1 MFLTL
6 IRRELLDNLMTFR
19 FAAAVVIML
28 LLVVANTVVLIKDY
42 EGRLADYNSAVETHR
57 QELRLENKTY
67 SDGMLS
73 FWGTIIV
80 DRPPNPL
87 SIFNTGL
94 DKRLGNEIRV
104 SHIFTPTIWDA
115 NKHEANNPYFNILTS
130 IDIILI
136 FQGIL
141 SLLALTFAYDA
152 IAGEYEHGTL
162 RLVLSH
168 PLRRGYILI
177 AKYIGALVCLF
188 VPLLMSL
195 LLMLILLTTSAT
207 VSLSTDDFL
216 RIGGIVITSLVY
228 LSLFYLIGM
237 LISAITRRTSTAL
250 ILSMF
255 VWGFLVL
262 VYPNLIL
269 TAVDTAPQADPE
281 PAAYQQIKRV
291 WEELERKR
299 DQFLRNDA
307 VPGEGW
313 GFGVV
318 NSEGHDFIFSGS
330 EDKPSR
336 LLYYT
341 YLGSEFETIHEKSE
355 SQVPHAQNFYG
366 FIGPLTVN
374 TVERTWLIRKP
385 ALETIYVEPAN
396 RGRMLLKFS
405 PAGLYDAATEAWA
418 GTDFNGIQDFFTA
431 AQRHRQAVVNHFY
444 DEKIFASRQW
454 FSSDQGAVDW
464 DTLPQFSFQRSD
476 IAINAKR
483 ALPDLFLLLM
493 MNVFLF
499 IAIFLVFIKSEV

>member
-42 EGRLADYNSAVETHR
+42 ELRLADYNTAVETHR
-57 QELRLENKTY
+57 QELLLENKTY

-73 FWGTIIV
+73 YWGTIIV

-115 NKHEANNPYFNILTS
+115 KKHEADNPYFNILTS
-130 IDIILI
+130 IDIVLI

-141 SLLALTFAYDA
+141 SLLALIFAYDA

-168 PLRRGYILI
+168 PVGRGYILVT
-177 AKYIGALVCLF
+177 KYIGAMVCLL

-207 VSLSTDDFL
+207 VSLGTDDFF
-216 RIGGIVITSLVY
+216 RIGGIILTSLVY

-237 LISAITRRTSTAL
+237 LISVVTRRTSTAL
-250 ILSMF
+250 ILSLF

-262 VYPNLIL
+262 VYPNMIL
-269 TAVDTAPQADPE
+269 TAVDTAPRANTE
-281 PAAYQQIKRV
+281 PAAYNRIKQM
-291 WEELERKR
+291 WDELERKR

-307 VPGEGW
+307 FPGEGW
-313 GFGVV
+313 GFDL
-318 NSEGHDFIFSGS
+318 EGKGSTFSMW

-341 YLGSEFETIHEKSE
+341 YVGSEFETIDEKSE
-355 SQVPHAQNFYG
+355 PYVLHAQNFYG
-366 FIGPLTVN
+366 FTGPLTVN

-385 ALETIYVEPAN
+385 ALEAIYVQPAN
-396 RGRMLLKFS
+396 KGRMLLKFS

-418 GTDFNGIQDFFTA
+418 GTDLNAIQDFFIA
-431 AQRHRQAVVNHFY
+431 AQRYRQAVVNHFY

-476 IAINAKR
+476 IGTNAKR
-483 ALPDLFLLLM
+483 ALPDLFLLLTI
-493 MNVFLF
+493 NILLF

>member
-28 LLVVANTVVLIKDY
+28 LLVVANSVVLIKDY
-42 EGRLADYNSAVETHR
+42 ELRLADYNTAVKTHR
-57 QELRLENKTY
+57 QELREINKTY

-94 DKRLGNEIRV
+94 DKRLGNEVRV

-115 NKHEANNPYFNILTS
+115 NKHAADNPYFNILTS
-130 IDIILI
+130 IDIVLI

-141 SLLALTFAYDA
+141 SLLALIFAYDA

-168 PLRRGYILI
+168 PVGRGYILF
-177 AKYIGALVCLF
+177 AKYIGAMVCLL

-207 VSLSTDDFL
+207 ISLNTDDFL
-216 RIGGIVITSLVY
+216 RIGGIVLMSLVY

-237 LISAITRRTSTAL
+237 LISVVTRRTSTAL
-250 ILSMF
+250 ILSLF
-255 VWGFLVL
+255 IWGFLVL
-262 VYPNLIL
+262 VYPNMIL
-269 TAVDTAPQADPE
+269 TAVDTAPRANTE
-281 PAAYQQIKRV
+281 PAAYNRIKQM
-291 WEELERKR
+291 WDELERKR

-307 VPGEGW
+307 FPGEDRA
-313 GFGVV
+313 FGL
-318 NSEGHDFIFSGS
+318 EGTGTTFSMW

-341 YLGSEFETIHEKSE
+341 YAGSEFETIDEKSE
-355 SQVPHAQNFYG
+355 PYVPHAQNFYG
-366 FIGPLTVN
+366 FTGPLTVN

-385 ALETIYVEPAN
+385 ALEAIYVQPAN

-418 GTDFNGIQDFFTA
+418 GTDFNGTRDFFIA
-431 AQRHRQAVVNHFY
+431 AQHYRQAIVNYFY
-444 DEKIFASRQW
+444 DQKIFASRQW

-476 IAINAKR
+476 IGINAKR
-483 ALPDLFLLLM
+483 ALPDMFLLLTI
-493 MNVFLF
+493 NILLF
-499 IAIFLVFIKSEV
+499 IAMFLVFIKSEV

>member
-42 EGRLADYNSAVETHR
+42 EQRLADYNTAVKTHR
-57 QELRLENKTY
+57 QELLRESKTY
-67 SDGMLS
+67 SYAMLGPWGMH
-73 FWGTIIV
+73 V

-94 DKRLGNEIRV
+94 DKRLGNKIAI

-115 NKHEANNPYFNILTS
+115 DKYAADNPLFNILTS
-130 IDIILI
+130 IDIVLI

-141 SLLALTFAYDA
+141 SLLALIFAYDA

-168 PLRRGYILI
+168 PVGRGYILF
-177 AKYIGALVCLF
+177 AKYIGAMVCLL

-195 LLMLILLTTSAT
+195 LLMLILLTTSAMI
-207 VSLSTDDFL
+207 SLNTDDFL
-216 RIGGIVITSLVY
+216 RIGGIVLTSLVY

-262 VYPNLIL
+262 VYPNIIL
-269 TAVDTAPQADPE
+269 TAVDTAPRTDTE
-281 PAAYQQIKRV
+281 SAAYHQVKRI
-291 WEELERKR
+291 WEELEREWK
-299 DQFLRNDA
+299 QFLRNDPVLSA
-307 VPGEGW
+307 DEWGSDIYGEKK
-313 GFGVV
+313 
-318 NSEGHDFIFSGS
+318 D
-330 EDKPSR
+330 DPSR
-336 LLYYT
+336 LVFYHLRHAS
-341 YLGSEFETIHEKSE
+341 GNFETIDAKFKPY
-355 SQVPHAQNFYG
+355 VPHVQNYFR
-366 FIGPLTVN
+366 FLGPLTVN
-374 TVERTWLIRKP
+374 TAERTWLIRKP
-385 ALETIYVEPAN
+385 AFETIYVQPAN

-418 GTDFNGIQDFFTA
+418 GTDLNGTRDFFRA
-431 AQRHRQAVVNHFY
+431 AQRYRQTIINYFH

-454 FSSDQGAVDW
+454 FSADQGAVDW
-464 DTLPQFSFQRSD
+464 NTFPQFSFQRSD
-476 IAINAKR
+476 IGINAKR
-483 ALPDLFLLLM
+483 ALQDLFLLFT

>member
-19 FAAAVVIML
+19 FAAAVLIML
-28 LLVVANTVVLIKDY
+28 LLVVANAVVLIKDY
-42 EGRLADYNSAVETHR
+42 ELRLADYNTAVKTHR

-115 NKHEANNPYFNILTS
+115 NKHAADNPYFNILTS

-141 SLLALTFAYDA
+141 SLLALTFAYDV
-152 IAGEYEHGTL
+152 ISGEYEHGTL

-168 PLRRGYILI
+168 PVGRGSILF
-177 AKYIGALVCLF
+177 AKYIGAMVCLL
-188 VPLLMSL
+188 VPLLMNIL
-195 LLMLILLTTSAT
+195 LVLILLTTSAAI
-207 VSLSTDDFL
+207 SLDTHDFL
-216 RIGGIVITSLVY
+216 RIGGIVLTSLVY

-237 LISAITRRTSTAL
+237 LISAITQRTSTAL

-255 VWGFLVL
+255 VWAFLVL
-262 VYPNLIL
+262 VYPNMIL
-269 TAVDTAPQADPE
+269 TAVDTAPQVDPE
-281 PAAYQQIKRV
+281 PAAYHQIKRM
-291 WEELERKR
+291 WDELERKR

-313 GFGVV
+313 GFNLV
-318 NSEGHDFIFSGS
+318 NLEEIGFNFSGR

-341 YLGSEFETIHEKSE
+341 YVGSELETIHEKSE
-355 SQVPHAQNFYG
+355 PYVPHAQNFYG

-385 ALETIYVEPAN
+385 ALKTIYVQPAN

-418 GTDFNGIQDFFTA
+418 GTDLNGTQDFFTA
-431 AQRHRQAVVNHFY
+431 AQRYRQAIVNYFY
-444 DEKIFASRQW
+444 DEKIFGSRQW

-476 IAINAKR
+476 IGIHAKR
-483 ALPDLFLLLM
+483 ALLDLCLLLM
-493 MNVFLF
+493 INIILFVITFLIF
-499 IAIFLVFIKSEV
+499 IRSEV

>member
-1 MFLTL
+1 MLLVL

-42 EGRLADYNSAVETHR
+42 ELRLADYNTAVKNHR
-57 QELRLENKTY
+57 QEFLLENKTY
-67 SDGMLS
+67 SDGMVGV
-73 FWGTIIV
+73 WGMRV

-94 DKRLGNEIRV
+94 DKRLGNEVGI
-104 SHIFTPTIWDA
+104 SYAFMPTIWNAD
-115 NKHEANNPYFNILTS
+115 KHEAENSYFNIFAA
-130 IDIILI
+130 IDIVLI

-162 RLVLSH
+162 RLMLSH
-168 PLRRGYILI
+168 SVRRGYILF
-177 AKYIGALVCLF
+177 AKYIGAMVCLL

-195 LLMLILLTTSAT
+195 LLMLILLTISTT
-207 VSLSTDDFL
+207 VSLNTDDFL
-216 RIGGIVITSLVY
+216 RVGGIVFTSLIY

-250 ILSMF
+250 ILSLF

-262 VYPNLIL
+262 VYPNMIL
-269 TAVDTAPQADPE
+269 TAVDTAPRTDTE
-281 PAAYQQIKRV
+281 FAAYHQVKRI

-299 DQFLRNDA
+299 KQFVRNAPVPIEDWEFSFNGAIIDDPSSLVSFYLRRAGGDL
-307 VPGEGW
+307 
-313 GFGVV
+313 
-318 NSEGHDFIFSGS
+318 
-330 EDKPSR
+330 K
-336 LLYYT
+336 
-341 YLGSEFETIHEKSE
+341 TIDEKSE
-355 SQVPHAQNFYG
+355 PYVPHAQNYFR
-366 FIGPLTVN
+366 FLGPLTVN
-374 TVERTWLIRKP
+374 TAERAWLIRKP
-385 ALETIYVEPAN
+385 ALEAIYVQPAN

-418 GTDFNGIQDFFTA
+418 GTDLNGTRDFFVA
-431 AQRHRQAVVNHFY
+431 AQRYRQAIINYFH

-464 DTLPQFSFQRSD
+464 DTFPQFSFQRSD
-476 IAINAKR
+476 IGINAKR
-483 ALPDLFLLLM
+483 ALPDLFLLLT
-493 MNVFLF
+493 MNIFLF
-499 IAIFLVFIKSEV
+499 ITIFLVFIKSEV

>member
-42 EGRLADYNSAVETHR
+42 EQRLADYNTAVKTHR
-57 QELRLENKTY
+57 QELLRESKTY
-67 SDGMLS
+67 SYAMLGPWGMH
-73 FWGTIIV
+73 V

-94 DKRLGNEIRV
+94 DKRLGNKIAI

-115 NKHEANNPYFNILTS
+115 DKYAADNPLFNILTS
-130 IDIILI
+130 IDIVLI

-141 SLLALTFAYDA
+141 SLLALIFAYDA

-168 PLRRGYILI
+168 PVRRGSILF
-177 AKYIGALVCLF
+177 AKYIGAMVCLL
-188 VPLLMSL
+188 VPLLVSL
-195 LLMLILLTTSAT
+195 LLMLILLTTSAMI
-207 VSLSTDDFL
+207 SLNTDDFL
-216 RIGGIVITSLVY
+216 RIGGIVLTSLVY

-262 VYPNLIL
+262 VYPNMIL
-269 TAVDTAPQADPE
+269 TAVDTVPQVDPE
-281 PAAYQQIKRV
+281 SAAYHQVKRI
-291 WEELERKR
+291 WEELEREWK
-299 DQFLRNDA
+299 QFLRNDPVLSA
-307 VPGEGW
+307 DEW
-313 GFGVV
+313 GSDIYGK
-318 NSEGHDFIFSGS
+318 EKD
-330 EDKPSR
+330 DPSR
-336 LLYYT
+336 LVFYHLRHAS
-341 YLGSEFETIHEKSE
+341 GNFETIDAKFERYM
-355 SQVPHAQNFYG
+355 PHVQNYFR
-366 FIGPLTVN
+366 FLGPLTVN
-374 TVERTWLIRKP
+374 TAERTWLIRKP
-385 ALETIYVEPAN
+385 AFETIYVQPAN

-418 GTDFNGIQDFFTA
+418 GTDLNGTRDFFRA
-431 AQRHRQAVVNHFY
+431 AQRYRQTIINYFH

-454 FSSDQGAVDW
+454 FSADQGAVDW
-464 DTLPQFSFQRSD
+464 NTFPQFSFQRSD
-476 IAINAKR
+476 IGINAKR
-483 ALPDLFLLLM
+483 ALQDLFLLFT

>member
-42 EGRLADYNSAVETHR
+42 EGRLADYNTAVKNHR

-115 NKHEANNPYFNILTS
+115 NKHAADNPYFNILTS
-130 IDIILI
+130 IDIVLI

-168 PLRRGYILI
+168 PVRRGYILI
-177 AKYIGALVCLF
+177 AKYIGAMVCLLM
-188 VPLLMSL
+188 PLLMSL
-195 LLMLILLTTSAT
+195 LLMLILLTTSAMI
-207 VSLSTDDFL
+207 SLDTNDFL
-216 RIGGIVITSLVY
+216 RIGGIVLTSLIY

-237 LISAITRRTSTAL
+237 FISAMTRRTNTAL

-281 PAAYQQIKRV
+281 PAAYHQIKRM
-291 WEELERKR
+291 WDELERKR
-299 DQFLRNDA
+299 DQFLHNDS
-307 VPGEGW
+307 VPGDW

-318 NSEGHDFIFSGS
+318 NSEGHDFIFSGG

-341 YLGSEFETIHEKSE
+341 YVGSEFETIDEKSE
-355 SQVPHAQNFYG
+355 PYVPHAQNFYG

-385 ALETIYVEPAN
+385 ALETIYVQPAN
-396 RGRMLLKFS
+396 RGRLLLKFS
-405 PAGLYDAATEAWA
+405 PAGLYDAVTEAWA

-431 AQRHRQAVVNHFY
+431 AQNYRQAIVNHFY

-476 IAINAKR
+476 ISINAKR
-483 ALPDLFLLLM
+483 AVLDMFLLLT

>member
-42 EGRLADYNSAVETHR
+42 EGRLADYNTAVKNHR
-57 QELRLENKTY
+57 QELLLENKTY

-73 FWGTIIV
+73 FWGTIIL

-104 SHIFTPTIWDA
+104 SHMFTPTIWDA
-115 NKHEANNPYFNILTS
+115 NKHAADNPYFNILTS
-130 IDIILI
+130 IDIVLI

-168 PLRRGYILI
+168 PVRRGYILF
-177 AKYIGALVCLF
+177 AKYIGAMVCLL
-188 VPLLMSL
+188 VPLVMSL
-195 LLMLILLTTSAT
+195 LLALILLTTSTMIALDT
-207 VSLSTDDFL
+207 ADFL
-216 RIGGIVITSLVY
+216 RIGGIVLTSLIY

-237 LISAITRRTSTAL
+237 FISAITRRTSTAL

-262 VYPNLIL
+262 VYPNMIL

-281 PAAYQQIKRV
+281 PAAYHQIKRM
-291 WEELERKR
+291 WDELERKR
-299 DQFLRNDA
+299 DQFFRNDPI
-307 VPGEGW
+307 PGEGW
-313 GFGVV
+313 GLGL
-318 NSEGHDFIFSGS
+318 EGKGTAFSQS
-330 EDKPSR
+330 QDKPSR

-341 YLGSEFETIHEKSE
+341 YVGSEFETIDEESE
-355 SQVPHAQNFYG
+355 PLVPHAQNFYG

-405 PAGLYDAATEAWA
+405 PAGLYDATTEAWA
-418 GTDFNGIQDFFTA
+418 GTDLNGIQDFFRA
-431 AQRHRQAVVNHFY
+431 AQRYRQAVVNHFY

-476 IAINAKR
+476 IGINAKR
-483 ALPDLFLLLM
+483 ALPDLFLLLT
-493 MNVFLF
+493 MNILLF

>member
-6 IRRELLDNLMTFR
+6 VRRELLDNLMTFR

-42 EGRLADYNSAVETHR
+42 ESRLADYNTAVETHR

-73 FWGTIIV
+73 HWGTIIV

-104 SHIFTPTIWDA
+104 SHIFTPTLWDA
-115 NKHEANNPYFNILTS
+115 NKHEADNPYFNILTS
-130 IDIILI
+130 IDIVLI

-141 SLLALTFAYDA
+141 SLLALTFAYDV

-168 PLRRGYILI
+168 PVRRGYILF
-177 AKYIGALVCLF
+177 AKYIGAMICLL

-195 LLMLILLTTSAT
+195 LLMLILLTTSGT

-216 RIGGIVITSLVY
+216 RIGGIVLTSFVY

-269 TAVDTAPQADPE
+269 TAVNTAPQADPE
-281 PAAYQQIKRV
+281 PAAYHQIKQM

-299 DQFLRNDA
+299 DHFLRNDP
-307 VPGEGW
+307 VPGEDS
-313 GFGVV
+313 GFGIV
-318 NSEGHDFIFSGS
+318 NSEGHDFNFSTWR
-330 EDKPSR
+330 DKPSR
-336 LLYYT
+336 LLYYI
-341 YLGSEFETIHEKSE
+341 YVGSEFETIHEKSE
-355 SQVPHAQNFYG
+355 PQVPHAQNFYG

-385 ALETIYVEPAN
+385 ALEAIYVKPAN

-418 GTDFNGIQDFFTA
+418 GTDLNGIQDFFTA

-464 DTLPQFSFQRSD
+464 DTLPQFSFQRND
-476 IAINAKR
+476 ISINAKR

-499 IAIFLVFIKSEV
+499 IIIFLVFIKSEV